1 MTMRVHKRERF
12 TSVSNEI
19 INNKEMS
26 WEARGLLIY
35 LLSKPEGWIVRNN
48 DLIKQSPAGR
58 DKVASIVQELARNGH
73 IFRWQCRE
81 TDGRIEWKS
90 EIFESPEEMREW
102 RQENPDIADP
112 SRKSTPNNQGHHNG
126 KTVSGEPAHH
136 NGKTVSGS
144 TVNGKDVDIVI
155 TEFSN
160 TELDPEIFIDPIP
173 HTHSDPERV
182 CVKNEKSPEPESIVS
197 PEQPK
202 SFPVFSKSIGVD
214 NFSAAAPLN
223 SSIEGFPIGPWGRD
237 LFSIHPGFMAAVIA
251 KWRKGNSQKAQ
262 AFGAMVDEEVRG
274 CIQKYWR
281 KDWTTLRLD
290 WTEYEDSTKRLAQT
304 VRDRMSQ
311 GVEITSQEQKI
322 LTDRVM
328 GPEHLRPQALYS
340 DLQQAV
346 LNPARLQRELPSGA
360 VPLIADNELTE
371 SQIEET
377 RRAIEAARS
386 NLMKSN
392 QSLFEGRNPVP
403 DFMAWLLEEA
413 KKHPVPGMAVRAIAV
428 ILARRPEMQ
437 TAYLSSRNATERELS
452 YSGSEDF

>member
-58 DKVASIVQELARNGH
+58 DKVASIVQELARNDH

-90 EIFESPEEMREW
+90 EIFESPDEMREW
-102 RQENPDIADP
+102 RQKNPDIADP
-112 SRKSTPNNQGHHNG
+112 SRKSIPNKQGHHNG

-182 CVKNEKSPEPESIVS
+182 CVKNKKSPEPESIVS
-197 PEQPK
+197 PDESK
-202 SFPVFSKSIGVD
+202 SLPVFSKSIGGD

-290 WTEYEDSTKRLAQT
+290 WIEYEDSTKRLAQT

-322 LTDRVM
+322 LTDRVR
-328 GPEHLRPQALYS
+328 GPEHLRPQAPHS
-340 DLQQAV
+340 VPEQAV
-346 LNPARLQRELPSGA
+346 LSPSQVQTQPSDSIKLLPVAVTGISESEL
-360 VPLIADNELTE
+360 
-371 SQIEET
+371 EET

-386 NLMKSN
+386 RLPKSN
-392 QSLFEGRNPVP
+392 QSLFEGRVP
-403 DFMAWLLEEA
+403 IAAFMTWLQDEA
-413 KKHPVPGMAVRAIAV
+413 KKHPAPGIPQRVLV
-428 ILARRPEMQ
+428 LNLAQRPEVQ
-437 TAYLSSRNATERELS
+437 TKYLQSCEES
-452 YSGSEDF
+452 F